1 MVTNS
6 VCLLFISFV
15 DLISFVIKRGG
26 SVVSGYYGIWA
37 ATEHIKAMAKSAR
50 LR

>member
-15 DLISFVIKRGG
+15 DLVSFVIKRGS
-26 SVVSGYYGIWA
+26 SVVSGYHGVWE
-37 ATEHIKAMAKSAR
+37 ATEHIK
-50 LR
+50 

>member
-15 DLISFVIKRGG
+15 DLVSFVIKR
-26 SVVSGYYGIWA
+26 SSSAVSGYHGIWA
-37 ATEHIKAMAKSAR
+37 ATEQKSAW
-50 LR
+50 LS